1 VLVLSRKTGE
11 AIRLGADIEISVLE
25 VRGDTVKLGIAAPR
39 SVHVWRKE
47 IYDEIVLQNLQAAK
61 TSLPGDLLEAMKR
74 RKDTD
79 GGQKNGN

>member
-1 VLVLSRKTGE
+1 MLVLSRKTGE
-11 AIRLGADIEISVLE
+11 AIRLGTEIEISVLE

-61 TSLPGDLLEAMKR
+61 ASLPGDLLEAMKR
-74 RKDTD
+74 RNQSD
-79 GGQKNGN
+79 GGKTNG